1 MEPWQQED
9 GEDHYHD
16 DEHLAY
22 KVEAQAFNN
31 TALAGLLISKTGE
44 VSFRFLGRGHSRA
57 SHPRYQGT
65 CLGHPILISK
75 VKVIIYVR
83 FCYPHLLLRR
93 F

>member
-16 DEHLAY
+16 DEDLTE
-22 KVEAQAFNN
+22 KVEAQAFNH
-31 TALAGLLISKTGE
+31 TALAVLLVSKTGE
-44 VSFRFLGRGHSRA
+44 VPFRFLGRGHSRA

-75 VKVIIYVR
+75 VKVIVYVR
-83 FCYPHLLLRR
+83 FCYPHLLL
-93 F
+93 